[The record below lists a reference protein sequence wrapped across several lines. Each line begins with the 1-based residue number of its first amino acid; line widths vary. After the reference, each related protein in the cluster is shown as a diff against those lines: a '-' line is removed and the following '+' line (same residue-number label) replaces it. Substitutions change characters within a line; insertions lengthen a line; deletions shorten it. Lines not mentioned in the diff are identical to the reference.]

1 MAVSRTTELQAINTM
16 LSAIGEAPINTLEPT
31 TESAD
36 VSMAKNV
43 LEEVSRETQ
52 TIGWH
57 FNRETDVTLSPT
69 VDDVILIPTTAAYI
83 DVESI
88 NSGITQYVQRGEKL
102 YNKTD
107 HTYEITSSLKC
118 TIVYMLPWDDLP
130 QVARHYIMIKAARR
144 LQDRVVGASDQH
156 TYNQL
161 DEYQA
166 LVALKAN
173 EAQDGDFT
181 IFDNNDVYRIIN
193 RSNVVDRVVT

>member
-1 MAVSRTTELQAINTM
+1 MAVTKTTELQAVNTM
-16 LSAIGEAPINTLEPT
+16 LSAIGEAPISTLQPT
-31 TESAD
+31 NETAD
-36 VSMAKNV
+36 VTIAKNV

-52 TIGWH
+52 SIGWH
-57 FNRETDVTLSPT
+57 FNRETDVTLTPT
-69 VDDVILIPTTAAYI
+69 VDDEVLIPTTAAYI

-88 NSGITQYVQRGEKL
+88 NSGVTQYVQRGDKL

-107 HTYEITSSLKC
+107 HTYTIASTIKC

-144 LQDRVVGASDQH
+144 LQDRVVGAESQH

-173 EAQDGDFT
+173 EARDGDYS